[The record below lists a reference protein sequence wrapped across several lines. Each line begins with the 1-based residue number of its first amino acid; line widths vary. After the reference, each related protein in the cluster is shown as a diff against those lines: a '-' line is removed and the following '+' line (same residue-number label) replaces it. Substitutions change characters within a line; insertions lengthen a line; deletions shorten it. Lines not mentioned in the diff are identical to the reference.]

1 MRQNGKLLILVLLVC
16 MLASGSA
23 CANASETNYSG
34 PDNDNADFSSDEFT
48 TDPHFI
54 AVRGT
59 FPETID
65 QEWKNTISD
74 CWLNLTLNVGPS
86 YSEFDT
92 VISNIGVGYDHRLVI
107 ELGSAYRGEINDS
120 RIDGMYRKIEEY
132 CREEKGIS
140 EIPVVFMWAEDE
152 EDLPLPNYG
161 PEILDKAGN
170 SSSVIAVY
178 GAMPVITEES
188 EKRDW
193 TELLGHSK
201 GREVS
206 PYFAEFGGPV
216 LSYGVS
222 INGYLSVGMNVNTPE
237 KVNESVT
244 DEIYQAIDGRF
255 TQEAGIDEV
264 PVVFFWAEPAVTDE
278 AIDENPTTENNSSAQ
293 ITPGFTAIMLILCL
307 WLLARR

>member
-1 MRQNGKLLILVLLVC
+1 MVKTGKSGKLMVGIFLIILLS
-16 MLASGSA
+16 SGYA
-23 CANASETNYSG
+23 DAANKLFEEYK
-34 PDNDNADFSSDEFT
+34 DEFN
-48 TDPHFI
+48 FI

-59 FPETID
+59 LPDTID
-65 QEWKNTISD
+65 QEWKYEIRD

-92 VISNIGVGYDHRLVI
+92 SISGIVSDSEVLTVM
-107 ELGSAYRGEINDS
+107 LGSAYRGEINDS
-120 RIDGMYRKIEEY
+120 RIDEMYGNIEEY
-132 CREEKGIS
+132 CRQEEGIS
-140 EIPVVFMWAEDE
+140 EIPVVFVWDVDE

-188 EKRDW
+188 EKKDW

-244 DEIYQAIDGRF
+244 DEIYQAIDSRF

-264 PVVFFWAEPAVTDE
+264 PVVFFWAEPAVEDIAE
-278 AIDENPTTENNSSAQ
+278 SPATEGNNSTRS
-293 ITPGFTAIMLILCL
+293 TPGFTAIMLMLCL
-307 WLLARR
+307 LFLIKVQQK